1 MGSTGADEMCNF
13 YMMFWVQGDMPKD
26 IQRECWASGSEYD
39 NWATK
44 SALKSN
50 KNAPLEISEQPPLGT
65 EEEEV
70 VRDDPEKVDS
80 RDALGRG
87 TLSEDDPE
95 FVLNTEDGGRFYM
108 DKEVY
113 NAIGFR

>member
-1 MGSTGADEMCNF
+1 M
-13 YMMFWVQGDMPKD
+13 
-26 IQRECWASGSEYD
+26 
-39 NWATK
+39 
-44 SALKSN
+44 
-50 KNAPLEISEQPPLGT
+50 
-65 EEEEV
+65 